1 MNLYYFKLLTLI
13 MSTFPAK
20 TNNKIDYKYLIAKV
34 SEEIDKIDNAIR
46 AIKREPD
53 TNIKSKNNQQPSQQ
67 NNDKTDK
74 KIKIE
79 FYK

>member
-1 MNLYYFKLLTLI
+1 

>member
-1 MNLYYFKLLTLI
+1 

-79 FYK
+79 FNK